1 MDATQFRQTATPQL
15 HWSVAVR
22 ALWHESQGDWTTAHD
37 QVQDD
42 DSADGAWVHAYL
54 HRVEGDQFNAAYW
67 YRRAGRP
74 VPTKTLALR
83 DEWAQLVQALV
94 KE

>member
-1 MDATQFRQTATPQL
+1 MDATQFRQIATPQAN
-15 HWSVAVR
+15 WNPAVR
-22 ALWHESQGDWTTAHD
+22 ALWYEAQGDWTTAHE

-42 DSADGAWVHAYL
+42 DSADAAWVHAFL

-67 YRRAGRP
+67 YRRAGRS
-74 VPTKTLALR
+74 VPAKTVAFR
-83 DEWAQLVQALV
+83 DEWAQLVWALV